1 MRILLASSASYAPPR
16 GGSTRSN
23 LAWLRHLAG
32 AGHACRIVCGGDVA
46 GDWTALEPNIEVRP
60 VPDGSARAEALRETI
75 HGWAPD
81 RVLVSSEDLSHTLLR
96 AASRA
101 ASDRLV
107 YIAHTPQFF
116 PFGRESWNADRPAA
130 GMVRGAAGMVAISHF
145 VADYVEREL
154 AVRPAVIHPP
164 IYGAAPH
171 PRYRNF
177 AQGLVL
183 MINPCEVKGID
194 ILLGAAQRM
203 PNVEFGA
210 LRGWGTTRR
219 DAKRIEASPNIR
231 LLEPVRDIDEL
242 LRNTRVLLMPSLW
255 CEGFGLIVMEAML
268 RGVPVVA
275 SNSGGLAEAKAGTQ
289 YVIPVKPIERYG
301 LEFDENHLPK
311 VVVTRQD
318 IGPWVAALDRLLT
331 DEAEY
336 DAESER
342 SITAAARFV
351 ASLDGA
357 RFEEY
362 LLKLLRPAAQSSAK
376 PELSAARRALLEK
389 LLRAKGAH

>member
-23 LAWLRHLAG
+23 LAWLRHLAR
-32 AGHACRIVCGGDVA
+32 AGHACRVVCGGEVA
-46 GDWTALEPNIEVRP
+46 GGWTALEPNIEVRP

-75 HGWAPD
+75 DSWTPD

-101 ASDRLV
+101 AGDRLV

-116 PFGRESWNADRPAA
+116 PFGHESWNADRPAA
-130 GMVRGAAGMVAISHF
+130 EMVAGAAGVVAISHF
-145 VADYVEREL
+145 VARYIGREL
-154 AVRPAVIHPP
+154 GVTPAVIHPP
-164 IYGAAPH
+164 IYGAPPH

-177 AQGLVL
+177 ARGLVL

-194 ILLGAAQRM
+194 ILLGVAQRM
-203 PNVEFGA
+203 PDVEFGA

-219 DAKRIEASPNIR
+219 DVERIEACHNIR

-289 YVIPVKPIERYG
+289 YVIPVKPIDRYG

-311 VVVTRQD
+311 VVVAHQE
-318 IGPWVAALDRLLT
+318 IGLWVAALQRLLT
-331 DEAEY
+331 DAVEY
-336 DAESER
+336 HAESER
-342 SITAAARFV
+342 SLAAAGSFVAGLDAAQFEYYLLGLQPAASVTAA
-351 ASLDGA
+351 
-357 RFEEY
+357 
-362 LLKLLRPAAQSSAK
+362 RPA
-376 PELSAARRALLEK
+376 LSASRRALLEK
-389 LLRAKGAH
+389 LLRAKGQR

>member
-32 AGHACRIVCGGDVA
+32 AGHPCRIVCGGDVA
-46 GDWTALEPNIEVRP
+46 GGWTELEPHIEVRP
-60 VPDGSARAEALRETI
+60 VPDGSARADVLREAI
-75 HGWAPD
+75 ELWAPD

-101 ASDRLV
+101 ARDRLV

-116 PFGRESWNADRPAA
+116 PFGRESWNADQPAA
-130 GMVRGAAGMVAISHF
+130 DMVRGAAGLVAISHF
-145 VADYVEREL
+145 VARYIEREL
-154 AVRPAVIHPP
+154 GITPAVIHPP
-164 IYGAAPH
+164 IYGAPPY
-171 PRYRNF
+171 PRYRNL

-194 ILLGAAQRM
+194 ILLGAAQGM
-203 PNVEFGA
+203 PHVEFGA

-219 DAKRIEASPNIR
+219 DAQRIQATPNIR

-242 LRNTRVLLMPSLW
+242 LRKTRVLLMPSLW

-275 SNSGGLAEAKAGTQ
+275 SNSGGLAEAKSGTH
-289 YVIPVKPIERYG
+289 YVLPVKSIERYG

-311 VVVTRQD
+311 VVVAPQD
-318 IGPWVAALDRLLT
+318 IGPWTAALDRLLT
-331 DEAEY
+331 DAAEY

-342 SITAAARFV
+342 SIAAARNFV
-351 ASLDGA
+351 AGLDA
-357 RFEEY
+357 AQFEDY
-362 LLKLLRPAAQSSAK
+362 LLKLRPAAPVAAK
-376 PELSAARRALLEK
+376 PELSAARRTLLEK
-389 LLRAKGAH
+389 MLRAKGQR